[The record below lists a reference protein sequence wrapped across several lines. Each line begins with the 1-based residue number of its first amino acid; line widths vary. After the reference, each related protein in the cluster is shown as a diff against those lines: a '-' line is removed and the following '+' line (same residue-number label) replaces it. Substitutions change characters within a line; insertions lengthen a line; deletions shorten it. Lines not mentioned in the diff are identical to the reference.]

1 MKILVNDSNIKRE
14 QLLDK
19 IHILAVLKRTEECGN
34 TLPSRYFHLEF
45 SIQAKSSA
53 KSYEQSYK
61 QTLLIIPTM
70 LVMMYSKKC
79 FANKENAN

>member
-34 TLPSRYFHLEF
+34 SHYFHLEF